1 MSYTLTILA
10 VQTPASDAET
20 YTWLNDKRESYYS
33 SDAAAVPV
41 LVKFHDAITRLFPC
55 LSSCADGEAMDACP
69 WSDGPLINNF
79 VGDMGVVGISQ
90 RHEEVIPQILRFS
103 NTLGLTVI
111 DEHEGVIHRPQ
122 RYRIVLQGVKE
133 DMAVTAVADKLA
145 PLFKRTPAQVADMLA
160 QPGLVLKKDLTQIV
174 AQNYVATLAQ
184 YGCVCIMEP
193 SADITSA
200 AAEQSAAVP
209 EENPEQA
216 AATATVTPAAGT
228 DEAMQRWIAYNNTG
242 KKKEVADKPEP
253 EIVNYDDIRI
263 AELADGQKQLIYAV
277 ALNFVVISMKSDVIG
292 FFTIAFCLLPVE
304 VMFFAGYLKLAA
316 NMGFNNTMRKVIAYG
331 SMVPLVNT
339 FILLAINDEVNRQLK
354 DAGLRPSILGLSAK
368 QRASLNED
376 ICPPPGRPLKWAI
389 GTAIFIA
396 AVIGIAHWR
405 ISIPKDRRLDSS
417 LPCAMMGKWV
427 FTGTSTQKILRLDK
441 DGSMQSSAGIMGASS
456 YSGLDGTWKI
466 QDRHLLLQDKN
477 DRPTKQG
484 KPVIL
489 SKDGKTMTLID
500 EENEKQDYMLIEAL
514 TPYNCNH

>member
-1 MSYTLTILA
+1 MLTIFA
-10 VQTPASDAET
+10 AKTPASDAET
-20 YTWLNDKRESYYS
+20 YAWLNDKRETYHNN
-33 SDAAAVPV
+33 DAAADQV

-55 LSSCADGEAMDACP
+55 LSSCADDDAMDACP

-90 RHEEVIPQILRFS
+90 RHEEVIPQILRFG

-111 DEHEGVIHRPQ
+111 DEQQGVIHRPQ

-133 DMAVTAVADKLA
+133 DMTVNAVADKLA
-145 PLFKRTPAQVADMLA
+145 PLFKRTPARVADMLA
-160 QPGLVLKKDLTQIV
+160 QQGLVLKKDLTQIV
-174 AQNYVATLAQ
+174 AQTYVATLVQ

-193 SADITSA
+193 EIIVASTSA
-200 AAEQSAAVP
+200 TAEPGSTAP
-209 EENPEQA
+209 IENTEQA
-216 AATATVTPAAGT
+216 AATTPSADA

-242 KKKEVADKPEP
+242 KKKEAADKPEP

-277 ALNFVVISMKSDVIG
+277 ALNFAVLSMKSDVIG
-292 FFTIAFCLLPVE
+292 FFTIAFCLLPIE

-354 DAGLRPSILGLSAK
+354 DAGLRPSILGLSAR

-405 ISIPKDRRLDSS
+405 ISIPKDKRLDSS
-417 LPCAMMGKWV
+417 LPCAMMGNWV
-427 FTGTSTQKILRLDK
+427 FTGTSTQKIVRLDK
-441 DGSMQSSAGIMGASS
+441 DGSMQSSAGIMGTSP
-456 YSGLDGTWKI
+456 YSGLDGTWKV
-466 QDRHLLLQDKN
+466 QDRHLLLQGKN
-477 DRPTKQG
+477 DRPAKQG

-514 TPYNCNH
+514 APYNCNR

>member
-20 YTWLNDKRESYYS
+20 YTWLNDKRESYHS

-160 QPGLVLKKDLTQIV
+160 QAGLVLKKDLTQIV

-184 YGCVCIMEP
+184 YGCVCVMEP
-193 SADITSA
+193 DVNITSA
-200 AAEQSAAVP
+200 TAAQSAAVP
-209 EENPEQA
+209 EENPEH
-216 AATATVTPAAGT
+216 ATATTPAAGT
-228 DEAMQRWIAYNNTG
+228 DQAMQRWIAYNNTG
-242 KKKEVADKPEP
+242 KKKEEADKPEP

-376 ICPPPGRPLKWAI
+376 ICPPWPPAKVG
-389 GTAIFIA
+389 
-396 AVIGIAHWR
+396 
-405 ISIPKDRRLDSS
+405 
-417 LPCAMMGKWV
+417 
-427 FTGTSTQKILRLDK
+427 
-441 DGSMQSSAGIMGASS
+441 
-456 YSGLDGTWKI
+456 
-466 QDRHLLLQDKN
+466 DRHGN
-477 DRPTKQG
+477 FHRCRDRHRA
-484 KPVIL
+484 L
-489 SKDGKTMTLID
+489 
-500 EENEKQDYMLIEAL
+500 ENQH
-514 TPYNCNH
+514 TQR